1 MNKLLQGVQK
11 FQQEIFG
18 LHKKLFKKLAKR
30 QAPHTL
36 FITCSDSRISP
47 SMLTQTEP
55 GEIFILRNAGNI
67 IPPYGEH
74 PSGEAAT
81 IEFALLGLGIENIVI
96 CGHSYCGAMKAILQ
110 PEIRDKFPS
119 LKAWLRHADST
130 QKLSLEIENL
140 SEEEQI
146 NYIAKYNILK
156 QLENLKTHPSVQ
168 NGLTNKTLNLFGW
181 VYIISTG
188 EVLSYDFSLRR
199 FRPLAQANRVMPHAN
214 HVADDNKL
222 QI

>member
-1 MNKLLQGVQK
+1 MNKLLQGVHK

-18 LHKKLFKKLAKR
+18 LHKKLFKRLAKR

-67 IPPYGEH
+67 IPPHSEA
-74 PSGEAAT
+74 PNGEAAT
-81 IEFALLGLGIENIVI
+81 IEFAILGLGIENIVV
-96 CGHSYCGAMKAILQ
+96 CGHSYCGAMKAVLE
-110 PEIRDKFPS
+110 PHLCSDLPS
-119 LKAWLRHADST
+119 LRAWLKHASFNEAELNDRQFS
-130 QKLSLEIENL
+130 N
-140 SEEEQI
+140 EEEKI
-146 NYIAKYNILK
+146 NHIVKENILK
-156 QLENLKTHPSVQ
+156 QIDNLKTHPSV
-168 NGLTNKTLNLFGW
+168 NKALLNSSLKLYGW

-188 EVLSYDFSLRR
+188 EVLNYDFNLHR
-199 FRPLAQANRVMPHAN
+199 FRPLGQASRVMTHAD
-214 HVADDNKL
+214 HDADDNKL